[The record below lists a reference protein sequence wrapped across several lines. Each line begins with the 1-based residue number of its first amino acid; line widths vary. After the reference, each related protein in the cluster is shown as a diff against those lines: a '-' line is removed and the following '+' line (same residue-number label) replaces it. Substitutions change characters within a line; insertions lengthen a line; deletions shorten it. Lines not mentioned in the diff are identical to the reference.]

1 MSTQTKS
8 PSQGLLFSEPAYSE
22 TGVWCELNPGID
34 PSEWAGLC
42 RKIGNMGAGVGCVR
56 DENSVAPGRK
66 WWYSGGERRADRI

>member
-1 MSTQTKS
+1 MPTQTKS

-42 RKIGNMGAGVGCVR
+42 RKIGNMGAREQGPVTSLVH
-56 DENSVAPGRK
+56 
-66 WWYSGGERRADRI
+66 Y